1 MKHLH
6 LLFIALSLISFLGRI
21 ALTKFRPEMM
31 QLKWVNIAPHAINGA
46 VILTGISL
54 VFQGH
59 WQDGEFGWIVA
70 KIIALLGY
78 VALGIMA
85 LKLPDEKRWY
95 AFGGALL
102 VFIYIAKVA
111 VTKSAMFF

>member
-6 LLFIALSLISFLGRI
+6 LLFIALSLASFLGRV

-31 QLKWVNIAPHAINGA
+31 QLKWVNIAPHAINGV
-46 VILTGISL
+46 VILTGLSL

-59 WQDGEFGWIVA
+59 WLDGQFGWIVA
-70 KIIALLGY
+70 KIVALLGY
-78 VALGIMA
+78 VALGVMA
-85 LKLPDEKRWY
+85 LKLPDEKCWY

-102 VFIYIAKVA
+102 VFMYIAKVA
-111 VTKSAMFF
+111 VTKSIF

>member
-6 LLFIALSLISFLGRI
+6 LLFIALSLASFLGRV

-31 QLKWVNIAPHAINGA
+31 QLKWVNIAPHAINGV

-59 WQDGEFGWIVA
+59 WLDSEFGWIVA
-70 KIIALLGY
+70 KIVALLGY
-78 VALGIMA
+78 VGLGIMA
-85 LKLPDEKRWY
+85 LKCADEKRWY

-102 VFIYIAKVA
+102 MFAYIAKVA
-111 VTKSAMFF
+111 VTKSIF